1 MFAFYLVIGSI
12 GSVFMDA
19 FQYTHTNEINLK
31 KNDNKK
37 DQNKI
42 YRINE
47 IVENNFEI
55 RIFNR
60 ERRIKRLY

>member
-1 MFAFYLVIGSI
+1 MY
-12 GSVFMDA
+12 A

-31 KNDNKK
+31 KNVNKK
-37 DQNKI
+37 EQNKI

-60 ERRIKRLY
+60 ERRIKRISF

>member
-1 MFAFYLVIGSI
+1 MIGFYLVIGSRFSI
-12 GSVFMDA
+12 YGCIPIH
-19 FQYTHTNEINLK
+19 THTNEINLK
-31 KNDNKK
+31 KNVNKK
-37 DQNKI
+37 EQNKI